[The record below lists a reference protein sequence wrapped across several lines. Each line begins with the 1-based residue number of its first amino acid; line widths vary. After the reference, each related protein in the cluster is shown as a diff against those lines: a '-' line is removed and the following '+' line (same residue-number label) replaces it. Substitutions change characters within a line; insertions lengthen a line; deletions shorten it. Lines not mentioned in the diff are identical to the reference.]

1 MSLRPP
7 LPATSRSGDGEV
19 YRFGPGV
26 CFRVRGGKLVRRHF
40 VREYGPAADE
50 PDPAGVE
57 ADLHWERTPRSTGHA
72 LVAGGHKTARWRVG
86 LSSPDADPLRA
97 SIALQGGPPS
107 FALSLVQGY
116 FVEPLIAVSAARS
129 DMVLLAGAAV
139 EEGGGALL
147 LVGRS
152 RSGKSSL
159 TARAIASGRGVLGD
173 DQVLVDRSGRCWPFP
188 RRIRVYSDLRS
199 TAPAAHAHLNRRSQ
213 LALEAR
219 RVAKATSRGAVAPS
233 LLLDPAQ
240 LGPWRRSEPLPIRR
254 VVVIERS
261 PSASVLAIEPIGSAE
276 AIDAALAALAAQREH
291 LVGASTA
298 WNATLDA
305 TLRSEKDS
313 LTCAFAHASTARMA
327 VPAAWCAPRAIAE
340 LDEWLNGGGAG
351 QIRQRAGRGEN

>member
-1 MSLRPP
+1 M
-7 LPATSRSGDGEV
+7 PATSRSGDGEV

-86 LSSPDADPLRA
+86 LSAPDADPLRA

-116 FVEPLIAVSAARS
+116 FVEPLIALSAARS
-129 DMVLLAGAAV
+129 DLVLLAGAAI
-139 EEGGGALL
+139 EDDGGALL

-159 TARAIASGRGVLGD
+159 MARAIARGREVLGD
-173 DQVLVDRSGRCWPFP
+173 DQVLVDRSGTCWPFP
-188 RRIRVYSDLRS
+188 RRIRVYSDLDS
-199 TAPAAHAHLNRRSQ
+199 TAPDAHAHLNRRSR

-219 RVAKATSRGAVAPS
+219 RVVKAASRGAVAPS

-240 LGPWRRSEPLPIRR
+240 LGPWRPPGPLPIRR

-261 PSASVLAIEPIGSAE
+261 QRASVLANEPIGSAE
-276 AIDAALAALAAQREH
+276 AIGSALGALAAQREH
-291 LVGASTA
+291 LAGASTA
-298 WNATLDA
+298 WDATLDA
-305 TLRSEKDS
+305 TLRCEKHS
-313 LTCAFAHASTARMA
+313 LASAFAHASTERLS
-327 VPAAWCAPRAIAE
+327 VPATWGAPRAIAA
-340 LDEWLNGGGAG
+340 LDEWLSGGRAPFSGQRRQQANG
-351 QIRQRAGRGEN
+351 QRSA